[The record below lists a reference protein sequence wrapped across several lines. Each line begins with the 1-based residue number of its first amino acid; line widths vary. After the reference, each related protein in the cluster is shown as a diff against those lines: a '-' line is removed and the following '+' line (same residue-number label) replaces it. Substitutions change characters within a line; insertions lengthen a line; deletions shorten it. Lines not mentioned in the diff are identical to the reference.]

1 MGRWPIRFIEIVR
14 YGSERTLQVLTK
26 KGKYGLKAMV
36 RLAQFPMGQLVPVLD
51 IASTQNIPK
60 KFLDTI
66 LCELR
71 NCGFV
76 NSKMGKGGGYTLA
89 RPANKISVGDLVR
102 AIDGPLAPLPCASKT
117 HYQPCGDCGDET
129 RCAVRLVMM
138 DAQRALSEVLDNLT
152 LAQMRMAAD
161 TRY

>member
-1 MGRWPIRFIEIVR
+1 M
-14 YGSERTLQVLTK
+14 LTK

-36 RLAQFPMGQLVPVLD
+36 HLAQFPPGRPVPVLD
-51 IASTQNIPK
+51 IASTQKIPK
-60 KFLDTI
+60 KFLDAI

-71 NCGFV
+71 NSGFV

-89 RPANKISVGDLVR
+89 RSAASISVGDVVR

-117 HYQPCGDCGDET
+117 RYQPCDDCCDEK

-138 DAQRALSEVLDNLT
+138 DAQRALSEVLDNCS
-152 LAQMRMAAD
+152 LAQMRQMADAETD
-161 TRY
+161 VLVYDI